1 MKKVVMMVA
10 CVFALSLIVP
20 GLNALTGS
28 MASLANAQDIRSETK
43 KQQDDAYKKGKARSQ
58 GYKKGKGG
66 KPSDDGYKDMDDT
79 QREAYKKGYKAG
91 Q

>member
-1 MKKVVMMVA
+1 MKRVMLIFV
-10 CVFALSLIVP
+10 CVFALSLAMP
-20 GLNALTGS
+20 GLDALVGS
-28 MASLANAQDIRSETK
+28 NSKANAEIRSETK
-43 KQQDDAYKKGKARSQ
+43 KQQDEAYKKGKERSQ

-79 QREAYKKGYKAG
+79 QREAYKKGYRDG